1 MPWRECSTRQP
12 AGSFAANHGSRASS
26 LPRREAT
33 PEVLLLLTHKRRYN
47 DLMPRRHK
55 PVKHSPY
62 RKVNN
67 EASKRR
73 YPSKITA
80 ERAAEVAMLQYPG
93 LELSVYQGSDR
104 GWYLTRRNPE
114 N

>member
-1 MPWRECSTRQP
+1 MPWRECLTRQP
-12 AGSFAANHGSRASS
+12 VWSFATNHSSRVNS
-26 LPRREAT
+26 LPRHEAA
-33 PEVLLLLTHKRRYN
+33 PEVLLLLTRKRSYN
-47 DLMPRRHK
+47 DFMPRRHK
-55 PVKHSPY
+55 PVKHSTY